1 MVPSELG
8 ERLRRLRFARNLTLK
23 EVEAKSNVSAT
34 HLSEIERGKTSPTIG
49 ALVRIARALGE
60 DAARLVE
67 DDAPP
72 RVSLVRRGERS
83 AFVDRGGTFQRLSRP
98 IDVEDLSLFEI
109 DLPGAGTEGSRVPAG
124 AREAFVLVLRGAV
137 ELETGAQR
145 LTLKEGDACHFAPG
159 EASELRS
166 VGTGGA
172 RLLCATSPRVPA

>member
-1 MVPSELG
+1 MVASELG
-8 ERLRRLRFARNLTLK
+8 ERLRRLRFARSLTLK
-23 EVEAKSNVSAT
+23 QVEEKAHVSAT
-34 HLSEIERGKTSPTIG
+34 HLSEIERGKTSPTVG

-72 RVSLVRRGERS
+72 RVSLVRRDERS
-83 AFVDRGGTFQRLSRP
+83 AFVERGATFHRLSRP

-109 DLPGAGTEGSRVPAG
+109 DLPGGGPEGGRVPVG

-145 LTLKEGDACHFAPG
+145 MTLKEGDACHFAPG

-172 RLLCATSPRVPA
+172 RLLCATSPRVPI